1 MFYSSRKS
9 PILQTAPHFTDGNLR
24 FNLCFL
30 ANMDA
35 FLDELLENPSII
47 NDLNQLYQNHRGN
60 YTVSHALN
68 SMYIY

>member
-1 MFYSSRKS
+1 
-9 PILQTAPHFTDGNLR
+9 
-24 FNLCFL
+24 
-30 ANMDA
+30 MDA
-35 FLDELLENPSII
+35 FLDELLEDPSII